1 MPLLLSQV
9 ERSQVRVETAG
20 KRNAGLIHVLP
31 LEVGCSVPYA
41 LQALKYTL
49 ANFELGDTVGP
60 TLSTLSIQRHG
71 KGGMFWT
78 W

>member
-1 MPLLLSQV
+1 M
-9 ERSQVRVETAG
+9 ERSRVRVETAG

-49 ANFELGDTVGP
+49 ANFELGDMVGP
-60 TLSTLSIQRHG
+60 TLSTLFIHRDG
-71 KGGMFWT
+71 KG
-78 W
+78 